1 MTLMQKLTQPPGPPE
16 VLRTAL
22 ARRWPAAVG
31 APWHRLTGGRTNLVW
46 HVAASEPLI
55 CKLYRAA
62 AATPLFEN
70 DPLREAALLR
80 HLGGLGL
87 APTFLD
93 SFDSPLGPV
102 LLCRPV
108 EGRTAERPMCE
119 VARLLGRLH
128 RLPLPGDLPQRAA
141 DPAALLAAGDAM
153 LREAGADAHR
163 RLAGLR
169 PVPMELPEPAVK
181 PALVHRDVVPANVI
195 LGPAGPVLID
205 WQCPAR
211 GDPAEDLASALSPA
225 MQALYGK
232 ESLDQ
237 AAIAQF
243 LDAYPDPAVVARY
256 RRHRPFFLWR
266 TAAYCLWKAARGD
279 GDYRDAF
286 ALELRALV
294 GSSQ

>member
-1 MTLMQKLTQPPGPPE
+1 
-16 VLRTAL
+16 
-22 ARRWPAAVG
+22 
-31 APWHRLTGGRTNLVW
+31 
-46 HVAASEPLI
+46 
-55 CKLYRAA
+55 
-62 AATPLFEN
+62 
-70 DPLREAALLR
+70 
-80 HLGGLGL
+80 
-87 APTFLD
+87 
-93 SFDSPLGPV
+93 
-102 LLCRPV
+102 
-108 EGRTAERPMCE
+108 MCE